1 MSFERSKFMF
11 KDVVNNKNMLEGA
24 YRKLKSYYYYNKNF
38 LFMRKKIAEFESD
51 RVLMDKT
58 FEDLAYLLCHPTAN
72 FSKNLL
78 EDLYQQ
84 IDYYVIPKKFDTEPI
99 RNNSPITN
107 TIQRDKK
114 MKTVNFFINA
124 PIELHI
130 LDALWSIFLAKMD
143 FDNSILSYDVYGNT
157 INMSAMFSD
166 NKINYQGRTFFNRY
180 FNKYCAWRNNAFDI
194 LENNYKKHNDSV
206 LISLDIK
213 SYFYS
218 VVFDFNKLIDYFN
231 SHELLSSIRTLTKI
245 IENVFQVYFSKIVTL
260 RNDWNNYNKRQYPLP
275 IGLFSSMILGNIY
288 LKDFD
293 SKLSKHNDLIYYGRY
308 VDDILIVANKTIN
321 KKDTNNVILESLFVN
336 TDIFIKRDD
345 VYYLKGYPKLCIQAD
360 KIKIIYIDHS
370 ESRAIIDIYN
380 DNIRIYP
387 SQTDPLPDSDLDLS
401 KFDEVAYSVENFTK
415 ENKIRDIGKVGVDAF
430 KVGKYFSALAY
441 KYARINT
448 RKHSDTIENINSQ
461 ISQIEKFFTGSQAIE
476 FYSNWL
482 NYMYFLVITE
492 RTQKLKEFV
501 DDMKNRISAIDS
513 KTSLDQKMFCRRSSI
528 NKRLK
533 ENLKEHL
540 DICLK
545 LALCLNVEVFKKRF
559 KSKYGDVIKFID
571 SNMFDHNL
579 IAFPL
584 ANYFDYNSN
593 YVSLTKMDLKDIGEY
608 PEKIEESFKFKW
620 SPRFIHYDEL
630 LLLLF
635 YHYHRENKK
644 GSKFSFITNSLLDKY
659 KTINYMDFD
668 PFEFETPTKI
678 EFDDY
683 LLRRIKVPNQ
693 DVSVPEEI
701 NIAVG
706 SVNISFEKCLSGLKR
721 WDNISNKDKS
731 VLYSILKETYNAV
744 DLKNQKPMLL
754 VLPELYFPI
763 YWIGELIRFAKRSQV
778 AIVTGLQYMGDDE
791 ERKYNYIAT
800 VLPFSS
806 GKKGYKNAFLYI
818 REKND
823 YSPIEFKELAKH
835 GYYCQDRERAEYQIF
850 LWQGIKIAPLV
861 CYELTD
867 VMIRALLKG
876 RCDIIAAP
884 VFNKDTTYFSN
895 IIDSTVRDLHICVVQ
910 ANTSFYGDSRITG
923 PYDRDSKDIF
933 KIKGGDNDH
942 VVIGTL
948 QFKKLIDY
956 QSNYHDDLNKEV
968 DKIRYRSKVDKKK
981 RTKPDIKP
989 LSARYRKK

>member
-1 MSFERSKFMF
+1 MF
-11 KDVVNNKNMLEGA
+11 KDVNENKIMLEGA

-38 LFMRKKIAEFESD
+38 LFMRKKIADFESD
-51 RVLMDKT
+51 HELMDQT
-58 FEDLAYLLCHPTAN
+58 FENLAYLLCHPAAK
-72 FSKNLL
+72 FSKNYLD
-78 EDLYQQ
+78 ELYSQ

-99 RNNSPITN
+99 RNNAPITN

-130 LDALWSIFLAKMD
+130 LDTLWSVYLAKMD
-143 FDNSILSYDVYGNT
+143 FDYSILSFDAYGNT
-157 INMSAMFSD
+157 VNMSAMFSD
-166 NKINYQGRTFFNRY
+166 DKINYQGRTFFNRY
-180 FNKYCAWRNNAFDI
+180 FNKYCAWRNNAFEK
-194 LENNYKKHNDSV
+194 LENNYIDHNDSV

-218 VVFDFNKLIDYFN
+218 VVFDFKKLKNYFCN
-231 SHELLSSIRTLTKI
+231 HKLLYNIRPLTRI
-245 IENVFQVYFSKIVTL
+245 IENIFKVYFSKIVVL
-260 RNDWNNYNKRQYPLP
+260 RKDWNKYGKNQYPLP
-275 IGLFSSMILGNIY
+275 IGLFCSMILGNIY

-293 SKLSKHNDLIYYGRY
+293 AKISKQNNLIYYGRY
-308 VDDILIVANKTIN
+308 VDDILIVANKSIN
-321 KKDTNNVILESLFVN
+321 KKDTNSSILESLFVD
-336 TDIFIKRDD
+336 TDILIKNEDN
-345 VYYLKGYPKLCIQAD
+345 YYLKGYPKLCIQAD

-380 DNIRIYP
+380 DNIRVYP

-415 ENKIRDIGKVGVDAF
+415 ENKIRDIGKVGVDVF
-430 KVGKYFSALAY
+430 KVGKYFSTLAY

-448 RKHSDTIENINSQ
+448 RRHSETIENINSQ
-461 ISQIEKFFTGSQAIE
+461 IAQIEKFFTGSQGIE

-501 DDMKNRISAIDS
+501 DEMKRRISAMNS
-513 KTSLDQKMFCRRSSI
+513 KSSLDQKMFGSYSSI

-533 ENLKEHL
+533 ENLKEYL

-545 LALCLNVEVFKKRF
+545 LALCLDVEVFKKKF
-559 KSKYGDVIKFID
+559 KSKYEDVIKFID

-579 IAFPL
+579 TAFPL
-584 ANYFDYNSN
+584 ANYLDYNGN
-593 YVSLTKMDLKDIGEY
+593 YVSLTKMDIKDLGDY
-608 PEKIEESFKFKW
+608 PQKIEESFKFKW

-635 YHYHRENKK
+635 YRYHQDNKA
-644 GSKFSFITNSLLDKY
+644 GAKFDFVVNSLLDKF
-659 KTINYMDFD
+659 KAVNYIDFD
-668 PFEFETPTKI
+668 PFEFEPPDKI

-683 LLRRIKVPNQ
+683 LLRKIKVPNQ
-693 DVSVPEEI
+693 DISAPQEL

-706 SVNISFEKCLSGLKR
+706 SVNISFEKCLSGLNR
-721 WDNISNKDKS
+721 WDNITSKEKS
-731 VLYSILKETYNAV
+731 VLYSILKEAYNAI
-744 DLKNQKPMLL
+744 DLKDKKPTLL

-763 YWIGELIRFAKRSQV
+763 YWIGDLIKFAKRSQI

-791 ERKYNYIAT
+791 DRKYNYIAT
-800 VLPFSS
+800 IFPFTS
-806 GKKGYKNAFLYI
+806 GKKGYKNAFLFI

-835 GYYCQDRERAEYQIF
+835 GYYCKDRDMAEYQIF
-850 LWQGIKIAPLV
+850 LWQGVKIAPLV

-867 VMIRALLKG
+867 VVIRALLKG

-910 ANTSFYGDSRITG
+910 ANTSFYGDSRVTG

-948 QFKKLIDY
+948 QLKKLIDY
-956 QSNYHDDLNKEV
+956 QTSYHESLIKTVNQIRHKAKTGKTKHKE
-968 DKIRYRSKVDKKK
+968 RA
-981 RTKPDIKP
+981 KPEIKP